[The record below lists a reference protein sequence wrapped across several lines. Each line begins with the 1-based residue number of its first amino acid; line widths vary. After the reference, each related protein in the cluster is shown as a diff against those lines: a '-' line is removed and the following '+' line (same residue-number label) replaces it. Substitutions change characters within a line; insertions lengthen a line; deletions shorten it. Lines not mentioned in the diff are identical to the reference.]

1 MRLRQENGEEV
12 SFLSRDWTG
21 RVSVSRQEREEEV
34 LLRRHASSQDLF
46 YTQIFSKMEA
56 SSLLVLIMT
65 SNINKNSHYSQILT
79 DDSEK

>member
-1 MRLRQENGEEV
+1 MRLRQENGE
-12 SFLSRDWTG
+12 SFFLEIGQKEYLLGDRRG
-21 RVSVSRQEREEEV
+21 REV
-34 LLRRHASSQDLF
+34 LLRRCHQASKTCFISRF
-46 YTQIFSKMEA
+46 FSKMEA